1 MNKYPDYS
9 NQGTAA
15 AQQFYPTFPHFA
27 GLHNYQQ
34 TFHQMYRQ
42 PEGFPTQYRFPFQH
56 QLPANPYSWP
66 PHQPQAPQVGPQA
79 PQVGPQAS
87 QVGPQAPQVGHQ
99 APQVGPQ
106 SSQVGHQGGQQRP
119 HLPRPPLLEILP
131 RQNTPPPTP
140 ANS

>member
-66 PHQPQAPQVGPQA
+66 PHQPQAPQVEPQA
-79 PQVGPQAS
+79 PQV
-87 QVGPQAPQVGHQ
+87 VHQ
-99 APQVGPQ
+99 APQVGP
-106 SSQVGHQGGQQRP
+106 QGGQQRP
-119 HLPRPPLLEILP
+119 HLPRPPHLEILP

-140 ANS
+140 ANSSPSPPQMRQIFPALPPTPDSA